1 MLNGFP
7 YETIHTEMQS
17 VNVQNY
23 NVLVFFYPLFLD
35 VFLLLDSNN
44 IQKRG
49 VNKLSVAGKLKHNFA
64 FL

>member
-23 NVLVFFYPLFLD
+23 NLFFFYPLFLD
-35 VFLLLDSNN
+35 AFLLLDSNS